1 MKIKLDPGA
10 IMPERAHKADAGL
23 DLFSPIET
31 WINPGC
37 HAIIETGIH
46 VQIPYGFVGLLTSKS
61 GLMAKH
67 MITSSGTIDSGY
79 TNSIKAVLFNHG
91 HEIFHVE
98 VGMKITQ
105 LVIMPCLMPN
115 LDIVD
120 SFPETERGE
129 NGFGSTGYRAKSYF
143 DLCHDPNRERRHYFP
158 DQSNAYNFKCQFCG
172 TSFIKSDRDISV
184 WSDGTAKIYCPHCN
198 KVDSYKLPLDQTL
211 NDNSQTSCGCEDGCC
226 QIDFDLIDK
235 KLSEQKTSD
244 QIVEELNGI
253 VNNPDGLFGQM
264 GLV

>member
-1 MKIKLDPGA
+1 MNIKLDPGA

-31 WINPGC
+31 WLNPFC
-37 HAIIETGIH
+37 QAVIDTGVH

-61 GLMAKH
+61 GLMAKNG
-67 MITSSGTIDSGY
+67 ITSSGTIDCGF
-79 TNSIKAVLFNHG
+79 TGSIKAVLFNHG
-91 HEIFHVE
+91 HEIVHIE
-98 VGMKITQ
+98 KGAKITQ
-105 LVIMPCLMPN
+105 LVITQCLMPH
-115 LDIVD
+115 LDLVD

-143 DLCHDPNRERRHYFP
+143 DLCHDPNRERRHDFP
-158 DQSNAYNFKCQFCG
+158 DQSKAYNFRCQFCG
-172 TSFIKSDRDISV
+172 TSFIKNERDISI

-211 NDNSQTSCGCEDGCC
+211 NDNSQTNCGGEDGCC

-235 KLSEQKTSD
+235 KLNEQKTAD

-253 VNNPDGLFGQM
+253 VNNPDCLFGQM